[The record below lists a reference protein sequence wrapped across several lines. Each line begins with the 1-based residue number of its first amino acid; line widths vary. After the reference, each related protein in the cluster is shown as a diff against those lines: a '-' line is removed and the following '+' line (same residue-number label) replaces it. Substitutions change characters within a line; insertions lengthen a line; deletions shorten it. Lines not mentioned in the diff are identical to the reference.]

1 MSASNDARTELFIRM
16 RPRLQA
22 LGYRLLGSVSD
33 AEDVVQEA
41 YVRWTRG
48 DAASLERPE
57 AYLARIVTRLCLD
70 HLKSARVRR
79 VSYVGPW
86 LPEPLVTDA
95 GWTSEPVAGLAHD
108 VSYAFM
114 LLLEHL
120 SPLERAAFV
129 LHDVFGLPFDDI
141 GATLGRSPA
150 TCRRLASRA
159 RGQLRRRE
167 VTPPSPPSPPS
178 PTSPSAPT
186 SGAGHPVA
194 RVFMDAL
201 QSGDLD
207 ALRRALAE
215 DAVLISDGGA
225 KARAARRPI
234 LGRERIA
241 RMFARLSA
249 KSYRPHRLLPA
260 TVNGLPGLIVATSDG
275 PTGTF
280 ALELAGDLIRRIY
293 VVRNPDKLRHVNAMV
308 AAGDL

>member
-1 MSASNDARTELFIRM
+1 MSTAAADVRTELFMRL

-33 AEDVVQEA
+33 AEDIVQEA
-41 YVRWTRG
+41 YVRWSRLDPTTL
-48 DAASLERPE
+48 DRPE
-57 AYLARIVTRLCLD
+57 AYLARIVTRLCID

-79 VSYVGPW
+79 ETYVGPW

-95 GWTSEPVAGLAHD
+95 GWTTEPEAGLAHD

-114 LLLEHL
+114 LLLERL

-141 GATLGRSPA
+141 GATLGRSSA
-150 TCRRLASRA
+150 TCRQLASRA
-159 RGQLRRRE
+159 RGQLRPGE
-167 VTPPSPPSPPS
+167 TPP
-178 PTSPSAPT
+178 PTA
-186 SGAGHPVA
+186 AVDAEHPVA
-194 RVFMDAL
+194 RIFMNAL
-201 QSGDLD
+201 QTGDLD

-249 KSYRPHRLLPA
+249 KSYRPHRLLP
-260 TVNGLPGLIVATSDG
+260 TMINGLPGLVLHTSEG

-280 ALELAGDLIRRIY
+280 ALELAGDVIRRIY
-293 VVRNPDKLRHVNAMV
+293 VVRNPDKLRHL
-308 AAGDL
+308 GR

>member
-1 MSASNDARTELFIRM
+1 MSAAADARTELFIRM

-22 LGYRLLGSVSD
+22 LGYRMLGSVSD

-41 YVRWTRG
+41 YVRWSRLDPMTL
-48 DAASLERPE
+48 DRPE

-114 LLLEHL
+114 LLLEKL
-120 SPLERAAFV
+120 TPLERAAFV
-129 LHDVFGLPFDDI
+129 LHDVFGLPFEDI
-141 GATLGRSPA
+141 GATLARSPA

-159 RGQLRRRE
+159 REQLRRRE
-167 VTPPSPPSPPS
+167 VSPLSTS
-178 PTSPSAPT
+178 PTSPTSPT
-186 SGAGHPVA
+186 SGTEHPVA

-201 QSGDLD
+201 QSGDLE

-249 KSYRPHRLLPA
+249 KSYRPHRLLSA
-260 TVNGLPGLIVATSDG
+260 VVNGLPGLVVVTSDG

-280 ALELAGDLIRRIY
+280 ALELEGELIRRIY
-293 VVRNPDKLRHVNAMV
+293 VVRNPDKLRHL
-308 AAGDL
+308 AATSTLRATREHL

>member
-1 MSASNDARTELFIRM
+1 MSTAVPDVRTALFVRM

-41 YVRWTRG
+41 YVRWSRLE
-48 DAASLERPE
+48 AAMPERPE

-79 VSYVGPW
+79 ETYVGPW

-95 GWTSEPVAGLAHD
+95 GWTTEPEAGLAHD

-114 LLLEHL
+114 LLLERL

-129 LHDVFGLPFDDI
+129 LHDVFGLSFDDI

-150 TCRRLASRA
+150 ACRQLASRA
-159 RGQLRRRE
+159 RGQLRAEETRE
-167 VTPPSPPSPPS
+167 D
-178 PTSPSAPT
+178 ARAA
-186 SGAGHPVA
+186 AGTKMTAAVANEEPPVA
-194 RVFMDAL
+194 RVFREAL
-201 QSGDLD
+201 QSGNLE
-207 ALRRALAE
+207 ALRRALAD

-249 KSYRPHRLLPA
+249 KNYRPHRLVPA
-260 TVNGLPGLIVATSDG
+260 VVNGLPGLILRTNEG
-275 PTGTF
+275 PAGTF
-280 ALELAGDLIRRIY
+280 ALEVADGVIRRIY
-293 VVRNPDKLRHVNAMV
+293 VVRNPDKLRHL
-308 AAGDL
+308 GRG